1 VKNNKKIAFFLVAFM
16 AVIALI
22 IVFAGLKTEPEQKN
36 ESSINMGVEIYYA
49 QNIGSTLSA
58 EIHEIDGVSVYG
70 MAISALEKMKEK
82 PKSENLVSAIPPE
95 VEINDVVV
103 NKKRITVDLSEEY
116 LSLKAGDEM
125 ICRSAIVW
133 TLTGLYFVD
142 GVSFT
147 VNGEPITKVS
157 GEELG
162 IMTRENLIINAEI
175 DPEPTNSTRAI
186 TIFFADAKGEKLV
199 KEEIR
204 VNVNINENLE
214 KYIME
219 ALIAGPTE
227 EGHVRTVPAE
237 TKIRDIK
244 SADGICYVDL
254 SEDFVLK
261 HSGSEQE
268 EKLTVYS
275 IVNSLTKLSS
285 IEKVQFLIEGEKRSQ
300 YKGWI
305 EFDKPF
311 EAKDID

>member
-1 VKNNKKIAFFLVAFM
+1 VKNNKKIAFFLVAVM
-16 AVIALI
+16 AVLALI
-22 IVFAGLKTEPEQKN
+22 YIVTGLKGEKPPEN
-36 ESSINMGVEIYYA
+36 ESSINMGVDIYYA
-49 QNIGSTLSA
+49 QNEGSTLA
-58 EIHEIDGVSVYG
+58 PEKHEIDGVSVYG

-82 PKSENLVSAIPPE
+82 PKSENLVSAIPSE
-95 VEINDVVV
+95 VEILDVVV

-116 LSLKAGDEM
+116 LNLTAGKEM

-142 GVSFT
+142 GVSLT
-147 VNGEPITKVS
+147 VNGEAVTKVS

-162 IMTRENLIINAEI
+162 VMTRDNLIINAEI

-186 TIFFADAKGEKLV
+186 TLFFADAKSGELV

-214 KYIME
+214 KYVME

-227 EGHVRTVPAE
+227 EGHLRTVPAE

-254 SEDFVLK
+254 SEDFVTK
-261 HSGSEQE
+261 HSGGEEAEQ
-268 EKLTVYS
+268 LTIYS
-275 IVNSLTKLSS
+275 IVNSLTKISTVG
-285 IEKVQFLIEGEKRSQ
+285 KVQFLIEGEKRSL
-300 YKGWI
+300 YKGTV

-311 EAKDID
+311 EAKELD

>member
-1 VKNNKKIAFFLVAFM
+1 MKNNKKIAFFLVAFM

-82 PKSENLVSAIPPE
+82 PKSENLVSAIPSE

-147 VNGEPITKVS
+147 VNGAPITKVS

-261 HSGSEQE
+261 HSGSEQA